1 MSEAEKGLAALQRAL
16 ASSEARLAEVT
27 ALLDHRQRQMDAMR
41 RTSEHLFRYTD
52 SDQMLAE
59 TLDLARTVLE
69 AGAGSVLLHNPKDD
83 TLVFRH
89 VMGPGK
95 ASLQGYVMPA
105 DQGVSGHVFKTGV
118 PALLNDVSVDAH
130 FLSLEDL
137 TGYTAQ
143 SMVVAAIRVGDAP
156 PIGVMTILNGR
167 RQFDHRDLEVLE
179 VLASVAAAAIQQ
191 ARLAGTERTAALVH
205 SLGDVSHD
213 IKNMLTPVETGLLTL
228 REIIDDA
235 IEGVDTL
242 CGAAGTIDGA
252 GVQAAIAELR
262 SDRGWLL
269 DGALSGTRRIWDRTR
284 QIADAVKGDR
294 TPLDLV
300 EGQLNDVANEIV
312 RALRSSAKRAGV
324 ELSARLDAELPPNI
338 FDPGQLYNALY
349 NLVHNALGATSAG
362 DHVRVESALE
372 NEHWVLRVVDTGQ
385 GMSEQVRSL
394 LFTDAAISTKPGG
407 SGLGTQ
413 IVAGVVERHRGS
425 IEVESQEG
433 VGTQFTIRLPGD
445 PTA

>member
-1 MSEAEKGLAALQRAL
+1 MTEGDKKVAALERAL
-16 ASSEARLAEVT
+16 AASEASLAEVR

-41 RTSEHLFRYTD
+41 RTSEHLFHHTD
-52 SDQMLAE
+52 SDRMLAE
-59 TLDLARTVLE
+59 TLDLARTVLH
-69 AGAGSVLLHNPKDD
+69 AGAGSVLLYEPSDD

-95 ASLQGYVMPA
+95 ATLQGYVMPS
-105 DQGVSGHVFKTGV
+105 DQGVSGQVFKTGV
-118 PALLNDVSVDAH
+118 PALLNDVSADAH

-143 SMVVAAIRVGDAP
+143 SMVVVAIRIGEAT
-156 PIGVMTILNGR
+156 PIGVMTVLNGR
-167 RQFDHRDLEVLE
+167 RQFDTRDLEVLE

-228 REIIDDA
+228 REILDDA
-235 IEGVDTL
+235 VEG
-242 CGAAGTIDGA
+242 IDGVCGEA
-252 GVQAAIAELR
+252 EQVAAVAVKRAIAELR
-262 SDRGWLL
+262 TDRGWLL
-269 DGALSGTRRIWDRTR
+269 DGALGGTRRIWDRTR

-300 EGQLNDVANEIV
+300 EGHLNDVALEIV
-312 RALRSSAKRAGV
+312 RDLRPSAKRAGV
-324 ELSARLDAELPPNI
+324 ELGEHLTSGLPASI

-349 NLVHNALGATSAG
+349 NLVHNALGATEPG
-362 DHVRVESALE
+362 GQVRLESAVDGQKL
-372 NEHWVLRVVDTGQ
+372 VLRVVDTGQ
-385 GMSEQVRSL
+385 GMSEQVRSV

-413 IVAGVVERHRGS
+413 IVAGVVERHRGQ
-425 IEVESQEG
+425 IEVESEEG
-433 VGTQFTIRLPGD
+433 VGTRFTIRLPLD
-445 PTA
+445 PTV

>member
-1 MSEAEKGLAALQRAL
+1 MTEAEKGVEALQRAL
-16 ASSEARLAEVT
+16 AASEARLAEVSD
-27 ALLDHRQRQMDAMR
+27 LLDHRQRQMDAMR

-52 SDQMLAE
+52 SDRMLVE
-59 TLDLARTVLE
+59 TLDLARTVLD
-69 AGAGSVLLHNPKDD
+69 AGAGSVLLHEPSND

-95 ASLQGYVMPA
+95 ATLQGYVMPA
-105 DQGVSGHVFKTGV
+105 DQGVSGQVFKTGV

-143 SMVVAAIRVGDAP
+143 SMVVVAIRVGDAA
-156 PIGVMTILNGR
+156 PIGVMTVLNGR

-235 IEGVDTL
+235 VEGLDVICD
-242 CGAAGTIDGA
+242 ASDGVEMA
-252 GVQAAIAELR
+252 GVRAAISELR
-262 SDRGWLL
+262 NDRGWLL
-269 DGALSGTRRIWDRTR
+269 DGALGGTRRIWDRTR
-284 QIADAVKGDR
+284 QIANAVKGDR

-300 EGQLNDVANEIV
+300 EGQLNDVAREIV
-312 RALRSSAKRAGV
+312 QALRSSAKRAGV
-324 ELSARLDAELPPNI
+324 ELGARLDPALPNNV

-349 NLVHNALGATSAG
+349 NLVHNALGATSQG
-362 DHVRVESALE
+362 DQVWVESAYKDELLI
-372 NEHWVLRVVDTGQ
+372 LRVVDTGE
-385 GMSEQVRSL
+385 GMSEQVRSV
-394 LFTDAAISTKPGG
+394 LFTESAFSTKPGG

-413 IVAGVVERHRGS
+413 IVAGVVERHNGE
-425 IEVESQEG
+425 IDVESEVG
-433 VGTQFTIRLPGD
+433 VGTCFTIRLPLD
-445 PTA
+445 PTV

>member
-1 MSEAEKGLAALQRAL
+1 MAEGEKKIEALERAL
-16 ASSEARLAEVT
+16 AASEASLTEVR

-41 RTSEHLFRYTD
+41 RTSEHLFRHTD
-52 SDQMLAE
+52 SERMLAE
-59 TLDLARTVLE
+59 TLDLARTVLD
-69 AGAGSVLLHNPKDD
+69 AGAGSVLLYEPSND

-95 ASLQGYVMPA
+95 ATLQGYVMPA
-105 DQGVSGHVFKTGV
+105 DQGVSGQVFKTGV

-143 SMVVAAIRVGDAP
+143 SMVVVAIRIGDAT
-156 PIGVMTILNGR
+156 PIGVMTVLNGR
-167 RQFDHRDLEVLE
+167 RQFDTRDLEVLE

-228 REIIDDA
+228 REILDDA
-235 IEGVDTL
+235 VEGIEGV
-242 CGAAGTIDGA
+242 CGASDQVATDA
-252 GVQAAIAELR
+252 VKRAIAELR
-262 SDRGWLL
+262 TDRGWLL
-269 DGALSGTRRIWDRTR
+269 DGALGGTRRIRDRTR

-300 EGQLNDVANEIV
+300 EGHLNDVALEIV
-312 RALRSSAKRAGV
+312 RDLRLSAKRAGV
-324 ELSARLDAELPPNI
+324 DLGERLDQALPESV

-349 NLVHNALGATSAG
+349 NLVHNALGATEPG
-362 DHVRVESALE
+362 DQVWMESAVDGDQLI
-372 NEHWVLRVVDTGQ
+372 LRVVDTGQ
-385 GMSEQVRSL
+385 GMSEQVRSV
-394 LFTDAAISTKPGG
+394 LFTDAAIPTKPGG

-413 IVAGVVERHRGS
+413 IVAGVVERHRGQ

-433 VGTQFTIRLPGD
+433 VGTRFTIRLPHD